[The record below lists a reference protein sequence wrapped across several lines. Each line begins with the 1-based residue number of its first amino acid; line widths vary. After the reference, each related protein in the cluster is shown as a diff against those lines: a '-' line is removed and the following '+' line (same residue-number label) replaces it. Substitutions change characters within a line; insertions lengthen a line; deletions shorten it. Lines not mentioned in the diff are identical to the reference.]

1 MERWVNI
8 KHVLLAFLSMTGAL
22 VAEALGGWDG
32 LLETLVWCMA
42 VDYIT
47 GVLAAGVFRRSP
59 KSRDGAL
66 DSRAGFRGLC
76 KKGAELALV
85 LLAAKLDGALGG
97 GFSRTAVLLFLIAN
111 EGLSVLENLGLM
123 GVPYPTFLRE
133 ALEVLRERNEQG
145 PSEDEA

>member
-8 KHVLLAFLSMTGAL
+8 KTVLLAFLSRTGAA

-66 DSRAGFRGLC
+66 DSRVGFRGLC
-76 KKGAELALV
+76 KKGAELGLV

-123 GVPYPTFLRE
+123 GVPYPVFLRE

-145 PSEDEA
+145 PSDGEE